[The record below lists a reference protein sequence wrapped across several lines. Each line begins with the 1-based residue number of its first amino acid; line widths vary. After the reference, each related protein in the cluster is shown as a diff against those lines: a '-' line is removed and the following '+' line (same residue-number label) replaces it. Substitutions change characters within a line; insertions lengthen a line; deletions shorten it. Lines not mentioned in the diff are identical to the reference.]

1 MGNAKLPGPGVTGG
15 ELGSTTAHASL
26 RQAEATDRV
35 CRLSRS
41 PMRAD
46 SATQALASAAK
57 IDGMNEKKKKVNN
70 SLHYISSIVWER
82 GFRFIVDI
90 RSFVL

>member
-1 MGNAKLPGPGVTGG
+1 
-15 ELGSTTAHASL
+15 
-26 RQAEATDRV
+26 
-35 CRLSRS
+35 
-41 PMRAD
+41 MRAD